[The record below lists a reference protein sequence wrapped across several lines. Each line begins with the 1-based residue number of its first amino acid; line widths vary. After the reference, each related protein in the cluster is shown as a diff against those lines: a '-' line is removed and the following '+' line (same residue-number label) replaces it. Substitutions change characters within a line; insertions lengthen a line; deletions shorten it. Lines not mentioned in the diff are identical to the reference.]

1 MTFYG
6 RSISVQNQLTSRLG
20 DLYFWIALRYDLS
33 ENVTVLRY
41 TLFSHVPAEFED
53 RVGIGLKD
61 FHYIDKWTVTD
72 HNVAQKADLS
82 WLNEQVVSISQ
93 NVPER
98 KIVIF
103 THHSP
108 ITWDQRAVDPA
119 HVGSPIGSRFASDLS
134 EEACW
139 KAANARLW
147 AFGHTHYNCD
157 FVIKDDAGKG
167 HGKKSCVQ
175 LAGNYFKRAAN
186 FDVEKVVDV

>member
-93 NVPER
+93 NV
-98 KIVIF
+98 KK
-103 THHSP
+103 
-108 ITWDQRAVDPA
+108 
-119 HVGSPIGSRFASDLS
+119 HVGKLQMPACGHLDIHIITAILS
-134 EEACW
+134 LRMTQA
-139 KAANARLW
+139 
-147 AFGHTHYNCD
+147 
-157 FVIKDDAGKG
+157 KDM
-167 HGKKSCVQ
+167 GKK
-175 LAGNYFKRAAN
+175 
-186 FDVEKVVDV
+186 VVCN